1 MTRIVARV
9 SVFLFA
15 LTMSIGAFA
24 ASQSQTLVLA
34 HDTQLNG
41 ATLRAGEY
49 KVKVDVSG
57 STCVAKVLDGAKVV
71 TTANCEVKQ
80 LDKKSSDNLVIEN
93 NAGGGVPSISELDF
107 RNSTTAVT
115 FSPGATTT
123 ASGQ

>member
-24 ASQSQTLVLA
+24 ASKSQTLVLA

-41 ATLRAGEY
+41 ATIRAGEY
-49 KVKVDVSG
+49 KVKVDVNG
-57 STCVAKVLDGAKVV
+57 STCVAKVMDGAKIV

-93 NAGGGVPSISELDF
+93 NAGGVPSISELDF
-107 RNSTTAVT
+107 RNSTTAIT
-115 FSPGATTT
+115 FGSGTTTT

>member
-1 MTRIVARV
+1 MTRTVARV

-24 ASQSQTLVLA
+24 ASKSQTLILA

-41 ATLRAGEY
+41 ATIRAGEY
-49 KVKVDVSG
+49 KVKVDMSG
-57 STCVAKVLDGAKVV
+57 STCVAKVMDGSKTV

-80 LDKKSSDNLVIEN
+80 LDKKSSDNLIIEN
-93 NAGGGVPSISELDF
+93 NAGGVPSISEMDF
-107 RNSTTAVT
+107 RNSTTAIT
-115 FSPGATTT
+115 FSPGSTTT